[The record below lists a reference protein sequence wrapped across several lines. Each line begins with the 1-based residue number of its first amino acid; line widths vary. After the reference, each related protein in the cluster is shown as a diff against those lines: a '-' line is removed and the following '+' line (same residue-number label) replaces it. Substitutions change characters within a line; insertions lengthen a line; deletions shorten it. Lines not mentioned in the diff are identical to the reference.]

1 MRRVYGNYNKYGR
14 KKLSSKK
21 VRDPTKLS
29 TSITKRY
36 LNKKEAAVYCGVSY
50 NTLQK
55 FIHNGLKI
63 VMVDSLVRI
72 DRYDIDD
79 FFQLYKK

>member
-1 MRRVYGNYNKYGR
+1 METNTYTEE

-21 VRDPTKLS
+21 ERDPTNLS
-29 TSITKRY
+29 EPATKRY
-36 LNKKEAAVYCGVSY
+36 LNKKEAATYCGISY

-55 FIHNGLKI
+55 FIHIGLKV
-63 VMVDSLVRI
+63 VMIDSLVRI

-79 FFQLYKK
+79 FFQHYKK